1 MNTYTTDG
9 THIRRHH
16 GTRSEYRDGFG
27 RSAQSRQSEQGECS
41 AIAFS
46 PSKHRIVIAGEGGSL
61 LYGDIVRDN
70 IFGDGFDF

>member
-1 MNTYTTDG
+1 LNEARKSG
-9 THIRRHH
+9 N
-16 GTRSEYRDGFG
+16 
-27 RSAQSRQSEQGECS
+27 QSKGKCS